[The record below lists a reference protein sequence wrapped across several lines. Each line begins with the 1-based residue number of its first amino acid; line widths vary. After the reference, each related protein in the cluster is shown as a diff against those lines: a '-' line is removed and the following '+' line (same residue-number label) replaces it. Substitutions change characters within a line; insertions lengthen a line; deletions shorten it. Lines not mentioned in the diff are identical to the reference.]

1 MAATSTKDNF
11 LDDIVPRAA
20 GLLAGFVVTWA
31 AGKGLTL
38 DAKEVTAIFITFYAL
53 VHRLLAAKR
62 DSLRAK
68 RSLRRGSI
76 APEYEYAQQKERRDT

>member
-31 AGKGLTL
+31 AGQKVTL
-38 DAKEVTAIFITFYAL
+38 DAKEVTALFITFYAL
-53 VHRLLAAKR
+53 IHRLLAAKR
-62 DSLRAK
+62 DSLKAK
-68 RSLRRGSI
+68 RAVRRAAI
-76 APEYEYAQQKERRDT
+76 APEYEYAAEKERRDT